1 MLNAKQLKSFAP
13 FLKKYKITIQ
23 KVKNGKMI
31 TMEKITLDSNFGQNS
46 MVSKGKKVKK
56 LGVK

>member
-1 MLNAKQLKSFAP
+1 MLNTKQLKSFAP

-46 MVSKGKKVKK
+46 MVSEPKKGKK
-56 LGVK
+56 LGMK